1 MITIFI
7 CICIEYDTPY
17 AIILTI
23 FGISVACDPYFVDT
37 FSLSESISLWVS
49 SFLLLFKAGYVVL
62 PNLVARLREMPVI
75 FPADMAI
82 SLNLIWNVPLSVNH
96 DNYLS

>member
-37 FSLSESISLWVS
+37 FALSESNSLWVPS
-49 SFLLLFKAGYVVL
+49 IFHFFLFYL
-62 PNLVARLREMPVI
+62 
-75 FPADMAI
+75 DMGHYYH
-82 SLNLIWNVPLSVNH
+82 STT
-96 DNYLS
+96 